1 VAARRPMI
9 ARSLAADAKGRPLRL
24 ILTRGQVHDATQASA
39 LVEGLHPSHVIADMG
54 YDSQDFVEG
63 VEQAGARA
71 VIPPRASRKRPRAC
85 DADLYRVRWQ
95 VDVCRTQPVNLT
107 RCPLRRA
114 PWPISDLRGFVNREH
129 VGEIDVR
136 TRHHDC
142 AHQAVSHRSAL
153 FTRGPV
159 PMVTPQVPQGCG
171 LRHDLVPRPRLVLDA
186 GSWLALLRALWHLRG
201 EGQPPGVSCA
211 QTDPRGLIR
220 VQSALALPLQPP
232 PPLQELGWLRGE
244 GCVVLV
250 LGLCSDASEAS
261 ASASV
266 ITA

>member
-24 ILTRGQVHDATQASA
+24 ILTRGQVHDTTQASA

-114 PWPISDLRGFVNREH
+114 PWPISDLRGFVKSR
-129 VGEIDVR
+129 
-136 TRHHDC
+136 
-142 AHQAVSHRSAL
+142 RSAR
-153 FTRGPV
+153 TCREGHVCRRPHVRGAGPV
-159 PMVTPQVPQGCG
+159 
-171 LRHDLVPRPRLVLDA
+171 RD
-186 GSWLALLRALWHLRG
+186 RAL
-201 EGQPPGVSCA
+201 PG
-211 QTDPRGLIR
+211 LW
-220 VQSALALPLQPP
+220 PL
-232 PPLQELGWLRGE
+232 
-244 GCVVLV
+244 
-250 LGLCSDASEAS
+250 
-261 ASASV
+261 
-266 ITA
+266 